1 MDSYIDKYNKE
12 VEEKCKEIMMNK
24 KNIIRR
30 DILAPNKIFNSNMG
44 GFVSEPN
51 LTKNQFINTIKNGYV
66 NLGEKTPSVSQLE
79 DLYIKSFKNFSFEEF
94 AEFMDL
100 VQFGN
105 FQTIE
110 DAYKSFIIDLKNRDD
125 IMGSSL
131 DNPLYPNNRFSQIQ
145 EDYDEEGEDTPDEEA
160 EEDILIRRTNDL
172 FEEIDTNVSQ
182 IEPIQPIITPSPPP
196 RPRPR
201 PSPRLPPPPPPPPP
215 PVSDRVQIRYE
226 TSPSGILSSNLVQRS
241 GRPPSVELPQNIRE
255 QLDFYSSRP

>member
-1 MDSYIDKYNKE
+1 
-12 VEEKCKEIMMNK
+12 MNK

-30 DILAPNKIFNSNMG
+30 DILAPNKSFNSNMG
-44 GFVSEPN
+44 GFVSQPN
-51 LTKNQFINTIKNGYV
+51 LTKKQFINTIKNGYV

-79 DLYIKSFKNFSFEEF
+79 DLYIKSFNNFSFEEF

-110 DAYKSFIIDLKNRDD
+110 EAYKSFIIDLKNRDD

-145 EDYDEEGEDTPDEEA
+145 EDYDEEAEDTPDEEA

-182 IEPIQPIITPSPPP
+182 IEPIEPIITPSPPP
-196 RPRPR
+196 RP
-201 PSPRLPPPPPPPPP
+201 
-215 PVSDRVQIRYE
+215 PVSDQVQRRYE

-241 GRPPSVELPQNIRE
+241 GRPPNVELPQNIRE

>member
-44 GFVSEPN
+44 GFVSQPN
-51 LTKNQFINTIKNGYV
+51 LTKNQFINIIKNGYV

-79 DLYIKSFKNFSFEEF
+79 DLYIKSFNNFSFEEF

-110 DAYKSFIIDLKNRDD
+110 EAYKSFIIDLKNRDD

-145 EDYDEEGEDTPDEEA
+145 EDYDEEDEDKKKVGDKKIKREIKRKTLKKAADAIIPDFTSRFRDEK
-160 EEDILIRRTNDL
+160 EDVNKAND
-172 FEEIDTNVSQ
+172 EKDVDEK
-182 IEPIQPIITPSPPP
+182 
-196 RPRPR
+196 R
-201 PSPRLPPPPPPPPP
+201 
-215 PVSDRVQIRYE
+215 
-226 TSPSGILSSNLVQRS
+226 
-241 GRPPSVELPQNIRE
+241 
-255 QLDFYSSRP
+255 FY